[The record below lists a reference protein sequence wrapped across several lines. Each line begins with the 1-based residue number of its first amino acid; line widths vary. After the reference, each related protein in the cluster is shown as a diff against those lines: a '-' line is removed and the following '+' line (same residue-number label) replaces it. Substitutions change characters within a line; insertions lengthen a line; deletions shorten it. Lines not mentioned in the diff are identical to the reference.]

1 MSAEST
7 QQRHYAVIL
16 HTDGTFT
23 TEEFESGEALA
34 ARLKALV
41 NCDVSVSCFCGQRL
55 FISKPP
61 LRYLMTAAGNIP
73 LFDVNAEVQPDDTGY
88 LGVDPA
94 NLEEPPQL
102 RVERSA
108 PSSDD
113 FFNDDDEPAINIF
126 DSAMP
131 DPDS

>member
-1 MSAEST
+1 MSDEPAP
-7 QQRHYAVIL
+7 QKHHAVIL
-16 HTDGTFT
+16 HADGTFT
-23 TEEFESGEALA
+23 TEEFESADALA
-34 ARLKALV
+34 SRLKALV

-61 LRYLMTAAGNIP
+61 LRYLMATAGNIP
-73 LFDVNAEVQPDDTGY
+73 LFDVDTEVRPDDTGY

-102 RVERSA
+102 RVERST

-113 FFNDDDEPAINIF
+113 FFNDDDEQSINIF

>member
-1 MSAEST
+1 MSDELA
-7 QQRHYAVIL
+7 QQRHHAVIL
-16 HTDGTFT
+16 HADGTFT
-23 TEEFESGEALA
+23 TEEFESVEALA
-34 ARLKALV
+34 ARLKTLV
-41 NCDVSVSCFCGQRL
+41 NRDVSVSCFCGQRL

-61 LRYLMTAAGNIP
+61 MRHLMTPAGNIP
-73 LFDVNAEVQPDDTGY
+73 LFDIEADVQPDDTGY

-102 RVERSA
+102 RVDRPA

-113 FFNDDDEPAINIF
+113 FFNDEDEQSINIF